1 MYYRIADFIADWER
15 ESQNTVKIFSFIK
28 EGSQKRKVHE
38 NVRSLERLAWHITQT
53 ITEMGSRAGLFDK
66 DFLEEESVPETMQGI
81 TDAYQRWSRE
91 LITVI
96 ESRWSDASLDEELN
110 MYGEYWKKG
119 TLLSVL
125 ISHEAHHRSQMT
137 VIMRLLGLPVP
148 GIYGPS
154 KEEWA
159 GMGLPAME

>member
-1 MYYRIADFIADWER
+1 MYYRIADFIADWEK

-38 NVRSLERLAWHITQT
+38 NVRTLERLAWHIVQT
-53 ITEMGSRAGLFDK
+53 VTEMGSRAGLFDE

-137 VIMRLLGLPVP
+137 VVMRLLGLPVP

-159 GMGLPAME
+159 GMGMPAME

>member
-15 ESQNTVKIFSFIK
+15 ENQSTVKIFSCIK

-38 NVRSLERLAWHITQT
+38 NVRSLERLAWHIVQT
-53 ITEMGSRAGLFDK
+53 IAEMGSRAGLFDE

-119 TLLSVL
+119 KLLSVL
-125 ISHEAHHRSQMT
+125 ITHEAHHRSQMT
-137 VIMRLLGLPVP
+137 VVMRLLGLPVP

-159 GMGLPAME
+159 GMGMPAME